1 MICSVSFAISII
13 FIIGMIYMNIMVY
26 NNKTVKNY
34 RDQLSPELREKYDSI
49 RKERCKIYFQGYIL
63 GFILSLFIILYNY
76 IYKKDKIG
84 TVYIV
89 CLVLATSFI
98 TNYFYYTL
106 HPKSDWMLNN
116 ITNPQEAKAWL
127 NMYKE
132 MQKYYHTGM
141 LLGLIGIGILAFAF
155 KC

>member
-1 MICSVSFAISII
+1 MICSVSCGISVM
-13 FIIGMIYMNIMVY
+13 FIIGMIYMDIMVY
-26 NNKTVKNY
+26 NNKTIKNY
-34 RDQLSPELREKYDSI
+34 EQQLSQKLRKKYNSI
-49 RKERCKIYFQGYIL
+49 RKERLKIYFQGYIL

-76 IYKKDKIG
+76 IYKRDKLS

-89 CLVLATSFI
+89 CLVLATSFV
-98 TNYFYYTL
+98 TNYFYYIL
-106 HPKSDWMLNN
+106 HPKSDWMLDN
-116 ITNPQEAKAWL
+116 ISNTNEAKTWL
-127 NMYKE
+127 NMYKN